1 MRFFLKILTLFFF
14 LGASLI
20 AQAQEEEAIPFEEI
34 DTILNKVILKK
45 EMSGGGIIH
54 SMGWGILFR
63 KGFNVTAFKKNIWE
77 LEFVGIRS
85 PKQVR
90 VNFYGAY
97 YSNANSYVYGK
108 LNKVYTL
115 RAGLGQQHMVARKPY
130 WGGVEVRIAYYGGVS
145 VGIAK
150 PIYLSIVDSINPR
163 NNEPYTSIK
172 CYDPEKH
179 FPVNIFGRAPF
190 LEGIQNTQFYPG
202 VYAKAGVCFD
212 FGEYNTS
219 IKSLEAG
226 IIADGF
232 AIPVPIMAFT
242 PKNYYF
248 LNLYLILSIA
258 NSHRFL

>member
-77 LEFVGIRS
+77 HEFVGIRS

-130 WGGVEVRIAYYGGVS
+130 WGGVEIRLAYYGGLS
-145 VGIAK
+145 LGIGK
-150 PIYLSIVDSINPR
+150 PVYLYIINQ
-163 NNEPYTSIK
+163 NNYSTLSTER
-172 CYDPEKH
+172 YDPERH
-179 FPVNIFGRAPF
+179 FVDNIFGRAPF

-242 PKNYYF
+242 PEDYYF
-248 LNLYLILSIA
+248 LSLYINLTFGKRY
-258 NSHRFL
+258 NKY